1 MAADRA
7 AEQRLEIVL
16 LGVFSLAWL
25 LATLILT
32 GILRVEGT
40 LQLDL
45 YTLYSVAAGLG
56 WLSGNVYVFRQPKL
70 RKIRYSKQLLL
81 GYLIGPLSF
90 LYILRSLAPRAAQHA
105 APLVPLYSFMVYW
118 IFFLVPVTLR
128 ATRVQ
133 PRR

>member
-45 YTLYSVAAGLG
+45 YTLYSVAAALG